1 MLARMMTSVTVLND
15 DVPEVRLVYAQRR
28 ALASVLE
35 AFAAALRE
43 FGPIRKGD
51 FDDAIK
57 EIAHY
62 RESPCPCGK
71 PSVPAP
77 TCPLCEEHSALDRG
91 AASSGWDRQHA
102 TVLAEVRKE
111 GT

>member
-1 MLARMMTSVTVLND
+1 MTNVT
-15 DVPEVRLVYAQRR
+15 DVNKHDAKVSLFYAQRT

-71 PSVPAP
+71 PSVPGP
-77 TCPLCEEHSALDRG
+77 TSPLCEEHSSLD
-91 AASSGWDRQHA
+91 
-102 TVLAEVRKE
+102 
-111 GT
+111 